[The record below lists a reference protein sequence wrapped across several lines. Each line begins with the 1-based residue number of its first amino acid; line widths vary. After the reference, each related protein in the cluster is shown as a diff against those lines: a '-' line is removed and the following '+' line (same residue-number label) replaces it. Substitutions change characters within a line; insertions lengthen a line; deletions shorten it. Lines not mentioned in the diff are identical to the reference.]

1 MPNERDLKKLGEQ
14 IRQGLRE
21 QSMGKA
27 ASSLSTGR
35 TERLIEQSR
44 KDGLTELQAE
54 PSETGKD
61 TPQTEPT
68 LVSHRLFQ
76 TGIGR
81 RRG

>member
-1 MPNERDLKKLGEQ
+1 MVDERDLKKLGEQ

-44 KDGLTELQAE
+44 EDGQKGLQAE
-54 PSETGKD
+54 PSRTGKD

-68 LVSHRLFQ
+68 LLSHRLMK